1 MLSWSFGESFSTIV
15 NLYCLLQVCA
25 PVKIWECTLDCAHL
39 CSAQVC
45 HSYILTL
52 ICPVSLTLSL
62 PQVLHSSSHVIM
74 PLGVEEVKSLV

>member
-1 MLSWSFGESFSTIV
+1 MIA

-25 PVKIWECTLDCAHL
+25 TCAHL

-62 PQVLHSSSHVIM
+62 PQVLHSSSHVMM